1 MPELT
6 VLELGLDPRERG
18 RVHGRAMRLEI
29 RDNYKTYVE
38 RFEAGGAKLPVVLE
52 QSDAWAAFIARDN
65 PEYAEEM
72 AGVAAGADLS
82 LTEIAMLNARYEL
95 TYCVFG
101 AEAQSLNSQAIVEP
115 AIIEPDGCTAF
126 GLLPEMT
133 ASGHTLIGQ
142 NWDWLQKLQG
152 HVFIMRVK
160 RSSEPGTGKPD
171 FVGFTEAGIV
181 GCKMGVNAA
190 GIGLCVNGL
199 VTQRDGA
206 NGFRKPFH
214 VRCREILD
222 AWTFDKAL
230 LPVVQTDRCCSANF
244 LIGHADGEI
253 IDIEATP
260 DYCSYIYP
268 EDGLVTHANH
278 LVCETR
284 IASQF
289 ERIAPHSLYRANR
302 LERLLRRS
310 SVEIGI
316 DTIQALLSDHFSA
329 PASICR
335 HADMTLPEP
344 KRVISVA
351 AAAIDLNARTLYV
364 TDGPPCQSAFQAVPL
379 RAPVTATRRA
389 AD

>member
-1 MPELT
+1 MAELT
-6 VLELGLDPRERG
+6 VLDLGSDPRERG
-18 RVHGRAMRLEI
+18 RVHGRGMRPEI
-29 RDNYKTYVE
+29 RDNYATYVA

-72 AGVAAGADLS
+72 AGVAAGAELS

-101 AEAQSLNSQAIVEP
+101 AEAQTVNNP
-115 AIIEPDGCTAF
+115 AVQEQEGCTVF

-142 NWDWLQKLQG
+142 NWDWLQKVQG
-152 HVFIMRVK
+152 HVFVMRVQ
-160 RSSEPGTGKPD
+160 RSSEPGTNKPD

-181 GCKMGVNAA
+181 GCKIGVNAA

-199 VTQRDGA
+199 VTNRDGV

-230 LPVVQTDRCCSANF
+230 LPVVQTDRCCSTNF

-260 DYCSYIYP
+260 DYCSYLYP
-268 EDGLVTHANH
+268 QDGLVTHANH
-278 LVCETR
+278 LVRETR

-302 LERLLRRS
+302 LERLLRRRGG
-310 SVEIGI
+310 EIGI
-316 DTIQALLSDHFSA
+316 DTIQTLLSDHFSA

-344 KRVISVA
+344 KRVISVT
-351 AAAIDLNARTLYV
+351 AAAIDLNTRTLYV
-364 TDGPPCQSAFQAVPL
+364 TDGPPCQSLFQGVPL
-379 RAPVTATRRA
+379 RGPLAAATSHA

>member
-6 VLELGLDPRERG
+6 ILDLGLDPRERG
-18 RVHGRAMRLEI
+18 RVHGRNMRSEI
-29 RDNYKTYVE
+29 RDNYTTYVE
-38 RFEAGGAKLPVVLE
+38 RFEAGGAKLPFVLE

-72 AGVAAGADLS
+72 AGVAAGAELS
-82 LTEIAMLNARYEL
+82 LTEVALLNARYEL
-95 TYCVFG
+95 TYGVFG
-101 AEAQSLNSQAIVEP
+101 AEAQSVNSPQIQEQ
-115 AIIEPDGCTAF
+115 EGCTAF

-133 ASGHTLIGQ
+133 ANGHTVIGQ
-142 NWDWLQKLQG
+142 NWDWLEKVQG
-152 HVFIMRVK
+152 HVFVMRVK
-160 RSSEPGTGKPD
+160 RSSEPGTTKPD

-181 GCKMGVNAA
+181 GCKIGVNAA

-199 VTQRDGA
+199 VTNRDGA

-230 LPVVQTDRCCSANF
+230 LPVVQTDRSCSANF

-260 DYCSYIYP
+260 DYCSYLYP
-268 EDGLVTHANH
+268 ENGVVTHANH
-278 LVCETR
+278 LVREAR

-302 LERLLRRS
+302 LERLLRQRGGD
-310 SVEIGI
+310 IGI
-316 DTIQALLSDHFSA
+316 DTIQTLLSDHFSA

-335 HADMTLPEP
+335 HPDMTLPEP
-344 KRVISVA
+344 KRVTSVT
-351 AAAIDLNARTLYV
+351 AAAIDLNARMLYV

-379 RAPVTATRRA
+379 HAPVLTSQVA
-389 AD
+389 

>member
-1 MPELT
+1 MPDLT
-6 VLELGLDPRERG
+6 VLDLGSDPRERG
-18 RVHGRAMRLEI
+18 KVHGRTMRAEI
-29 RDNYKTYVE
+29 RANYTTYVE

-52 QSDAWAAFIARDN
+52 QSDAWGAFIARDN

-72 AGVAAGADLS
+72 EGIAAGAELS

-95 TYCVFG
+95 AYCVFG
-101 AEAQSLNSQAIVEP
+101 SEAKSLNTPVVQDVVQEQ
-115 AIIEPDGCTAF
+115 EGCTLF
-126 GLLPEMT
+126 GLLPEVT
-133 ASGHTLIGQ
+133 ATSHTLIGQ
-142 NWDWLQKLQG
+142 NWDWLQRVQG
-152 HVFIMRVK
+152 HVFVMRVK
-160 RSSEPGTGKPD
+160 RSSEPGKNKPD
-171 FVGFTEAGIV
+171 FVGFTEAGIA

-230 LPVVQTDRCCSANF
+230 LPVVQTDRCCSTNF

-268 EDGLVTHANH
+268 EHGVVTHANH
-278 LVCETR
+278 LVRETR

-289 ERIAPHSLYRANR
+289 ERIAPHSLYRASR
-302 LERLLRRS
+302 LERFLRRGS
-310 SVEIGI
+310 GKIGV
-316 DTIQALLSDHFSA
+316 DTIQTLLSDHFSA

-335 HADMTLPEP
+335 HADTTLPEA

-379 RAPVTATRRA
+379 YASTATSRVA
-389 AD
+389 

>member
-1 MPELT
+1 MSEVR
-6 VLELGLDPRERG
+6 VLDLGSDPRERG
-18 RVHGRAMRLEI
+18 KVHGREMRTEI
-29 RDNYKTYVE
+29 RANYATYIE
-38 RFEAGGAKLPVVLE
+38 RFETGGAKESDVLK
-52 QSDAWAAFIARDN
+52 QSEAWAAFIARDN

-72 AGVAAGADLS
+72 EGIAVGSNLS
-82 LTEIAMLNARYEL
+82 LTEIALLNARYEL

-101 AEAQSLNSQAIVEP
+101 SEAQSLNKA
-115 AIIEPDGCTAF
+115 ATIEQEGCTSF
-126 GLLPEMT
+126 GLMPEMT
-133 ASGHTLIGQ
+133 ASGHTVIGE
-142 NWDWLQKLQG
+142 NWDWLAKLQG
-152 HVFIMRVK
+152 RVFVMRVQ
-160 RSSEPGTGKPD
+160 RSSEPGMGKPD
-171 FVGFTEAGIV
+171 FVGFTEAGIA
-181 GCKMGVNAA
+181 GCKIGVNAA

-230 LPVVQTDRCCSANF
+230 LPVVQTDRTCSTNF

-268 EDGLVTHANH
+268 QDGLITHANH
-278 LVCETR
+278 LVRETR

-310 SVEIGI
+310 GCEIGI
-316 DTIQALLSDHFSA
+316 DTIHNLLSDHFSA

-335 HADMTLPEP
+335 HPDMTLPEP
-344 KRVISVA
+344 KRVISVT
-351 AAAIDLNARTLYV
+351 AAAIDLNERTLYV
-364 TDGPPCQSAFQAVPL
+364 TDGPPCQSNFQAVPL
-379 RAPVTATRRA
+379 HVSVATNQA
-389 AD
+389 V

>member
-6 VLELGLDPRERG
+6 ILDLGSDPRERG
-18 RVHGRAMRLEI
+18 LVHGRRMRSEI
-29 RDNYKTYVE
+29 RGNYATYIG
-38 RFEAGGAKLPVVLE
+38 RFEAGGAKLPIVLE

-72 AGVAAGADLS
+72 AGVAAGSDLS
-82 LTEIAMLNARYEL
+82 LTEIALLNVRYEL
-95 TYCVFG
+95 AYCVFG
-101 AEAQSLNSQAIVEP
+101 AEAQSANGAAIAEQ
-115 AIIEPDGCTAF
+115 EGCTAF
-126 GLLPEMT
+126 GLLPEIT
-133 ASGHTLIGQ
+133 SSGHTLIGQ

-160 RSSEPGTGKPD
+160 RSSEPGTSKPD

-199 VTQRDGA
+199 ITNRDGA

-230 LPVVQTDRCCSANF
+230 LPVVQTDRCCSTNF

-268 EDGLVTHANH
+268 QDGLLTHANH
-278 LVCETR
+278 LVRETR

-289 ERIAPHSLYRANR
+289 ERIAPHSLFRANR
-302 LERLLRRS
+302 LERMLRRCAGK
-310 SVEIGI
+310 IGI
-316 DTIQALLSDHFSA
+316 DTIQTLLSDHFSA

-335 HADMTLPEP
+335 HADGTLPEP
-344 KRVISVA
+344 KRVVSVA
-351 AAAIDLNARTLYV
+351 AAAIDLTTRTLHV

-379 RAPVTATRRA
+379 YAPVMTSQVA
-389 AD
+389 

>member
-6 VLELGLDPRERG
+6 VLDLDLDPRERG
-18 RVHGRAMRLEI
+18 RVHGRSMRSEI
-29 RDNYKTYVE
+29 HDNYTTYVE

-52 QSDAWAAFIARDN
+52 QSDAWAEFIARDN

-72 AGVAAGADLS
+72 AGVAAGANVS
-82 LTEIAMLNARYEL
+82 LTEIALLNARYEL
-95 TYCVFG
+95 AYCVFG
-101 AEAQSLNSQAIVEP
+101 AEAQTLNSAATQEQ
-115 AIIEPDGCTAF
+115 EGCTAF
-126 GLLPEMT
+126 GLMPDMT
-133 ASGHTLIGQ
+133 ASGHTIIGQ
-142 NWDWLQKLQG
+142 NWDWLQKVRG

-199 VTQRDGA
+199 VTNRDGV

-230 LPVVQTDRCCSANF
+230 LPVVQTDRCCSTNF

-268 EDGLVTHANH
+268 RDGVVTHANH
-278 LVCETR
+278 LVRETR

-302 LERLLRRS
+302 LERMLRQS
-310 SVEIGI
+310 GGDVGVE
-316 DTIQALLSDHFSA
+316 TIHTLLSDHFSA

-335 HADMTLPEP
+335 HPDMTLPEP

-364 TDGPPCQSAFQAVPL
+364 TDGPPCQSRFQSIPL
-379 RAPVTATRRA
+379 HANVA
-389 AD
+389 ASVA

>member
-1 MPELT
+1 MAELK
-6 VLELGLDPRERG
+6 VLDLGSDPRERG
-18 RVHGRAMRLEI
+18 QVHGREMRTEI
-29 RDNYKTYVE
+29 RANYATYIE
-38 RFEAGGAKLPVVLE
+38 RFETGGAK
-52 QSDAWAAFIARDN
+52 QSDVLKQSEAWAAFIARDN

-72 AGVAAGADLS
+72 EGIADGSNLS
-82 LTEIAMLNARYEL
+82 LTEIALLNARYEL
-95 TYCVFG
+95 AYCVFG
-101 AEAQSLNSQAIVEP
+101 SEAQSLNNA
-115 AIIEPDGCTAF
+115 ATIEQEGCTSF
-126 GLLPEMT
+126 GLMPEIT

-142 NWDWLQKLQG
+142 NWDWLAKLQG
-152 HVFIMRVK
+152 RVFVMRVQ
-160 RSSEPGTGKPD
+160 RSPEPGTGKPD
-171 FVGFTEAGIV
+171 FVGFTEAGIA
-181 GCKMGVNAA
+181 GCKIGVNAA

-230 LPVVQTDRCCSANF
+230 LPVVQTDRTCSTNF

-268 EDGLVTHANH
+268 ENGLVTHANH
-278 LVCETR
+278 LVRETR

-310 SVEIGI
+310 SGKLGI
-316 DTIQALLSDHFSA
+316 DAIHALLSDHFSA

-335 HADMTLPEP
+335 HPDLTLPEP
-344 KRVISVA
+344 KRVISVTA
-351 AAAIDLNARTLYV
+351 AAMDLNARTLYV
-364 TDGPPCQSAFQAVPL
+364 TDGPPCQSNFQTVPL
-379 RAPVTATRRA
+379 HVSVATNQVA
-389 AD
+389 

>member
-6 VLELGLDPRERG
+6 VLDLDLDPRERG
-18 RVHGRAMRLEI
+18 KVHGREMRAAI
-29 RDNYKTYVE
+29 RDNYATYVE
-38 RFEAGGAKLPVVLE
+38 RFETGGAKLPVVRE
-52 QSDAWAAFIARDN
+52 QSDAWAEFIARDN

-72 AGVAAGADLS
+72 AAVAAGANLS
-82 LTEIAMLNARYEL
+82 LTEIALLNARYEL
-95 TYCVFG
+95 AYCVFG
-101 AEAQSLNSQAIVEP
+101 AEAQTLNSAATQEQ
-115 AIIEPDGCTAF
+115 EGCTAF
-126 GLLPEMT
+126 GLMPEMT
-133 ASGHTLIGQ
+133 ASGHTIIGQ
-142 NWDWLQKLQG
+142 NWDWLQKVRG

-199 VTQRDGA
+199 VTNRDGA

-230 LPVVQTDRCCSANF
+230 LTVVQTDRCCSTNF
-244 LIGHADGEI
+244 LIGHADSEI

-268 EDGLVTHANH
+268 EDGVITHANH
-278 LVCETR
+278 LVRETR

-302 LERLLRRS
+302 LERKLRREHGT
-310 SVEIGI
+310 VEME
-316 DTIQALLSDHFSA
+316 TIHALLSDHFSA

-351 AAAIDLNARTLYV
+351 AAAVDLNTRTLYV
-364 TDGPPCQSAFQAVPL
+364 TDGPPCQSRFQSVPL
-379 RAPVTATRRA
+379 H
-389 AD
+389 ADVASQVA